1 MVFFLRWVS
10 MLKNN
15 KAKHAKQETEVT
27 EKREIMLSG
36 ERI

>member
-1 MVFFLRWVS
+1 
-10 MLKNN
+10 MLKNEN
-15 KAKHAKQETEVT
+15 ATKKAKHAKQETEVT